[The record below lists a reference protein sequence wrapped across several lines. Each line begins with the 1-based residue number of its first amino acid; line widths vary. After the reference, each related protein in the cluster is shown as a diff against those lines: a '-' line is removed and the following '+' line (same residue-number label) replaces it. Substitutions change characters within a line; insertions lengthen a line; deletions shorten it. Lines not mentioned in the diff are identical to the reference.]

1 MSGLS
6 LGFQD
11 PSQVH
16 RHMGG
21 VGLTPGTAPRPTSR
35 HHLRFGRHMSIHT
48 LNSSATDQPVQNSR
62 RQANKER
69 TETVSRLQRGI
80 LRMSLAH
87 HGQNAELDRHLKELG
102 GLLRSGRR
110 DERLQDLIDEIVEIV
125 VTLDQQRNPAE
136 AHGDPVQDNDS
147 SPLVHFLDHL
157 TTPTDVQKEID
168 GVRDLIAAKQ
178 QTADIIAQAE
188 KAAQAISNELEG
200 SANDQ
205 DTIAS
210 TRDTLVALI
219 EDIPISVECSIEA
232 ARLKHS
238 ILGASEL
245 NELRP
250 CTTALADLIRAMR
263 NELQSEIDNLSN
275 FLRST
280 AQRLYEFESMM
291 NSSRDLHT
299 DSSKDAMQLSDT
311 IGGDINELREDVLIA
326 DDLDQVKSMIDVKLT
341 SMDKGLSTFVD
352 TQQQRASE
360 ANQTIDNMVS
370 KLKDLES
377 EAEHLRD
384 DLEKQQAR
392 VLIDPLTGVLNRSG
406 YLETA
411 GKQFA
416 RWKRYGGAISLAVI
430 DLDLFKK
437 INDRYGH
444 AAGDKVLSTVAT
456 HLSDQIRESDILC
469 RVGGEEFV
477 LILPETTSEDG
488 FDLLDKLRAHIE
500 DCGFRYKETPVPVTL
515 SAGVAQFRDSDR
527 LDDVFER
534 ADQAMYQA
542 KRKGRNQICSEA
554 DIELGAA

>member
-1 MSGLS
+1 M
-6 LGFQD
+6 
-11 PSQVH
+11 
-16 RHMGG
+16 
-21 VGLTPGTAPRPTSR
+21 A
-35 HHLRFGRHMSIHT
+35 
-48 LNSSATDQPVQNSR
+48 
-62 RQANKER
+62 
-69 TETVSRLQRGI
+69 
-80 LRMSLAH
+80 LAH
-87 HGQNAELDRHLKELG
+87 YGQNAELDRHLKELG

-110 DERLQDLIDEIVEIV
+110 DERLQDLIDQIVEIV
-125 VTLDQQRNPAE
+125 VTLDQQRKPAE

-188 KAAQAISNELEG
+188 KAAQAISNELDLT
-200 SANDQ
+200 AHDQ

-219 EDIPISVECSIEA
+219 EGIPVSVECSTEA
-232 ARLKHS
+232 TRLKHS
-238 ILGASEL
+238 ILAASDLSEL
-245 NELRP
+245 KP
-250 CTTALADLIRAMR
+250 CTTALADLIRAMG
-263 NELQSEIDNLSN
+263 NELQNEIDNLSN

-280 AQRLYEFESMM
+280 AQRLYEFEGMM

-299 DSSKDAMQLSDT
+299 DASNDALQLSDT
-311 IGGDINELREDVLIA
+311 VGVEINELRENVSIA
-326 DDLDQVKSMIDVKLT
+326 DDLDQVKSMIEVKLA
-341 SMDKGLSTFVD
+341 SMDKGLSTFVNA
-352 TQQQRASE
+352 QQKRASE
-360 ANQTIDNMVS
+360 ANQTIDNIVS
-370 KLKDLES
+370 KLKDLEN

-384 DLEKQQAR
+384 DLEEQQAR

-411 GKQFA
+411 AKQFA
-416 RWKRYGGAISLAVI
+416 RWKRYGGALSLAVI

-437 INDRYGH
+437 INDQYGH

-456 HLSDQIRESDILC
+456 HLIDQIRDSDILC

-477 LILPETTSEDG
+477 MVLPETTSEDALA
-488 FDLLDKLRAHIE
+488 LLDKLRAHIE
-500 DCGFRYKETPVPVTL
+500 HCGFRHKETPVPVTL
-515 SAGVAQFRDSDR
+515 SGGVAQFRDSDR